1 MVAVFLAAAILA
13 GAYFL
18 GGFPTAALVG
28 RRAGFDPASAGS
40 GNPGAS
46 NSYRLGGAVAG
57 AVVLVGD
64 VAKGAASAAVGLALG
79 GRALGVAAAAAAVVG
94 HVAPIGRRFHGGKGV
109 ATTAGAVAVLVPL
122 AAVIGAA
129 AWLAVAAV
137 TRTAALASIAMMG
150 VFVVV
155 VALVGRPGWEVVV
168 LGGIAVIVVLRHRDN
183 LARLRRGDEP
193 SLDPK
198 GIR

>member
-1 MVAVFLAAAILA
+1 MFVAAAVLA
-13 GAYFL
+13 GAYFV
-18 GGFPTAALVG
+18 GGFPTAAIVG
-28 RRAGFDPASAGS
+28 RWAGFDPDSAGS

-46 NSYRLGGAVAG
+46 NSFRLGGALAG
-57 AVVLVGD
+57 AAVLGGD

-79 GRALGVAAAAAAVVG
+79 GRALGIAAAAAAVVG
-94 HVAPIGRRFHGGKGV
+94 HVAPIGRRFRGGKGV
-109 ATTAGAVAVLVPL
+109 ATAAGAVAVLVPV
-122 AAVIGAA
+122 AAAIGTA
-129 AWLAVAAV
+129 AWLAVVVA

-150 VFVVV
+150 VFVFV
-155 VALVGRPGWEVVV
+155 VAASRRPGWEVVAV
-168 LGGIAVIVVLRHRDN
+168 GCVAVIVVLRHRDN

>member
-1 MVAVFLAAAILA
+1 MVGVFVAAAVLA
-13 GAYFL
+13 GAYLL
-18 GGFPTAALVG
+18 GGFPTAAVIG
-28 RRAGFDPASAGS
+28 RRAGFDPDSAGS

-46 NSYRLGGAVAG
+46 NSFRLGGALAG
-57 AVVLVGD
+57 AAVLAGD

-79 GRALGVAAAAAAVVG
+79 GRPLGLAAAAAAVVG
-94 HVAPIGRRFHGGKGV
+94 HVAPIGRRFHGGRGV

-122 AAVIGAA
+122 AAAVGAV
-129 AWLAVAAV
+129 AWLTVVAA

-150 VFVVV
+150 VVVLV
-155 VALVGRPGWEVVV
+155 VAVSGRPGWEVAV
-168 LGGIAVIVVLRHRDN
+168 LGGVALIVVLRHRDN
-183 LARLRRGDEP
+183 LARLRRGEEP

>member
-1 MVAVFLAAAILA
+1 VVGVFVAAAVLA

-18 GGFPTAALVG
+18 GGFPTAAVVG
-28 RRAGFDPASAGS
+28 RRAGFDPESAGS

-46 NSYRLGGAVAG
+46 NSFRLGGAVAG
-57 AVVLVGD
+57 AAVLAGD
-64 VAKGAASAAVGLALG
+64 VAKGAASAAAGLAFG
-79 GRALGVAAAAAAVVG
+79 GRALGLAAAAAAVIG

-109 ATTAGAVAVLVPL
+109 ATTIGAVAVLVPL
-122 AAVIGAA
+122 AAVVGAA
-129 AWLAVAAV
+129 AWVAVVAA

-150 VFVVV
+150 VFV
-155 VALVGRPGWEVVV
+155 LVIAVSRRPGWEVVV
-168 LGGIAVIVVLRHRDN
+168 LGGVAVIVVLRHRDN